1 MGNFLLLLQKSEV
14 DFFSILYENA
24 NNLKWPKEL
33 WKNKTGKLKLPDR
46 NTSIKLNNQDS
57 GINLKVDS
65 WIREK
70 LLFLALQIKN

>member
-46 NTSIKLNNQDS
+46 NTFIKLNNQDS

-70 LLFLALQIKN
+70 LLFLSLQIKN